1 MQEQGYTILEMNY
14 RCRKGE
20 IDIVATDGTYLCFV
34 EVKYRKDAKTGDP
47 LEAVGMKKQ
56 QVICYVAEYYLLM
69 HQKYYA
75 MQIRFDVIAIC
86 GENLTLLKNAFPYR
100 GR

>member
-20 IDIVATDGTYLCFV
+20 IDIVATDGVYLCFV

-47 LEAVGMKKQ
+47 LEAVGMRKQ
-56 QVICYVAEYYLLM
+56 QVICYVADYYLLM
-69 HQKYYA
+69 HQNYYT

-86 GENLTLLKNAFPYR
+86 GEKLTLLKNAFP
-100 GR
+100 